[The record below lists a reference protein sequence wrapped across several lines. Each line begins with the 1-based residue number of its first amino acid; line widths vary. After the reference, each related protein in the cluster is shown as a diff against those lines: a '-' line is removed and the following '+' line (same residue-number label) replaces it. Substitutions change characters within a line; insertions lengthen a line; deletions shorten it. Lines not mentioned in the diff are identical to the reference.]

1 VSEFDDK
8 NLNIVVNNIKSIISY
23 NKEIEMK
30 EKLLKQKIDELKK
43 IFESENIEN
52 LQSLKFDILEE
63 KLDDGEEVVDTR
75 GTGGG
80 MVEE

>member
-1 VSEFDDK
+1 LENKIYEFI
-8 NLNIVVNNIKSIISY
+8 L
-23 NKEIEMK
+23 
-30 EKLLKQKIDELKK
+30 EKFKTNCID
-43 IFESENIEN
+43 ESENIEN